1 MLQSLHEGV
10 CWRYVEGDGE
20 YVAEPV
26 RSKISN
32 LRRMTLRE
40 FLSNYQ
46 EDMSEYYGDEFWTHE
61 DEIITL
67 ELIADKWGML
77 VSSLRS
83 YK

>member
-1 MLQSLHEGV
+1 LAQ
-10 CWRYVEGDGE
+10 
-20 YVAEPV
+20 
-26 RSKISN
+26 
-32 LRRMTLRE
+32 
-40 FLSNYQ
+40 LSMA
-46 EDMSEYYGDEFWTHE
+46 DFILHE